1 MPQRHVT
8 TERGKGMRTA
18 RRKPPHV
25 APVNG
30 ELHAYLRAR
39 LGIPGQ
45 LDDSACWP
53 WTKGLRV
60 NVGGRAQSAARFVW
74 TLVHGIAPR
83 RPLWRSC
90 ATPSCVQP
98 AHLVDHRPRAA
109 SPELNWRLRYLY
121 RTRGLAAHELAR
133 RYRVSVEAVEAALA
147 KRA

>member
-1 MPQRHVT
+1 MSLLSGSVVGSHVAWLEAAHASTARSAGSAPSPTLRFMLLRAGSIVQARARRQAERLVPAARGRQRQRAHRPQAGRGDLPQRHVT

-60 NVGGRAQSAARFVW
+60 NVGG
-74 TLVHGIAPR
+74 
-83 RPLWRSC
+83 
-90 ATPSCVQP
+90 
-98 AHLVDHRPRAA
+98 
-109 SPELNWRLRYLY
+109 
-121 RTRGLAAHELAR
+121 
-133 RYRVSVEAVEAALA
+133 
-147 KRA
+147 